1 MVKGIESF
9 RKWFEG
15 CEEQYAIIG
24 GTACDLLMPEQSIEF
39 RVTKDIDLVLIV
51 EALDKEFG
59 EKLWEYVKEAGYE
72 HRNRS
77 TGKSQFYR
85 FTKPKSNEF
94 PMMIELFT
102 RKLDSIELPKEA
114 VLTPLPVD
122 EDLSSLSAILLD
134 DEYYDFLK
142 NGRTTVNDVTVL
154 DASHLIPFK
163 AKAYL
168 DLTNR
173 KSNGEHVDEKNIRKH
188 KNDIFRLYQLVDSSI
203 KVETSK
209 GIYKDINTFI
219 DIMKDIDID
228 LKQLGLDSLTKQQ
241 ILDELHDLYILK

>member
-1 MVKGIESF
+1 
-9 RKWFEG
+9 
-15 CEEQYAIIG
+15 
-24 GTACDLLMPEQSIEF
+24 
-39 RVTKDIDLVLIV
+39 
-51 EALDKEFG
+51 
-59 EKLWEYVKEAGYE
+59 
-72 HRNRS
+72 
-77 TGKSQFYR
+77 
-85 FTKPKSNEF
+85 
-94 PMMIELFT
+94 MMIELFT

-142 NGRTTVNDVTVL
+142 NGRTTVNGVTVL

-173 KSNGEHVDEKNIRKH
+173 KSNGEHVDVKNIRKH

-241 ILDELHDLYILK
+241 ILDELQDLYILK